1 MSELSYIPPE
11 LVTQILANLPVE
23 TLVRFKCVCKL
34 WSSII
39 DHPNFVSMHLKYTRV
54 RRDKDKLLVALE
66 RYGLFGDRGCSLA
79 VLQTDTLK
87 KTSRI
92 FRIKDVFG
100 YSILGACDGL
110 LLVQRYGPPS
120 FKRELRLFNPCIR
133 KSLILPMN
141 PLPPGLI
148 GRGKYIF
155 GFARASKDYKVVAI
169 TFGDSDEAK
178 KMYVAVFTLSDQQWT
193 VRDDRLNID
202 SSYLKSL
209 INGNNINRK
218 SNTIYFQG
226 AAYWIGNN
234 LYGDIN
240 KRSNQSTHLVSFDFD
255 TEKFTF
261 SKLPF
266 ASYEEDSSRVL
277 FLRGE
282 SLAIFSISSVS
293 SSIRV
298 LENGVWTLRFS
309 GSSSDDGYEVFSPYP
324 FNYLKEKVFYCES
337 DGGRLICGKNSYN
350 IATCQVRQPVKSKSK
365 YIELETY
372 SESLVLYKGYGAKDL
387 VSSL

>member
-1 MSELSYIPPE
+1 MSEFSYIPPE

-23 TLVRFKCVCKL
+23 TLIRFKCVCKS
-34 WSSII
+34 WCSII
-39 DHPNFVSMHLKYTRV
+39 DHPNFVSMHLKYTHV

-66 RYGLFGDRGCSLA
+66 RYGHFGDRGCSLA

-120 FKRELRLFNPCIR
+120 FKKELRLFNPCIR

-141 PLPPGLI
+141 PLPHGLI

-178 KMYVAVFTLSDQQWT
+178 KMNVAVYTLSDQQWT
-193 VRDDRLNID
+193 FRDDGLNID
-202 SSYLKSL
+202 GSYLKSL

-309 GSSSDDGYEVFSPYP
+309 GSSSDDGYEVFSSFKYS
-324 FNYLKEKVFYCES
+324 KEKVFYCES

-350 IATCQVRQPVKSKSK
+350 IATCQVRQSVKSKSK

-387 VSSL
+387 VSFL